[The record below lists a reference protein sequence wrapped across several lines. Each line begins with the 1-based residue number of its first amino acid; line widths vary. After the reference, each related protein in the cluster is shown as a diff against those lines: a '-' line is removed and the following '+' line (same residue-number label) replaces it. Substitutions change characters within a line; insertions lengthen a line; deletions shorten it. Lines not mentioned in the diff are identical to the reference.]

1 MTSMRVS
8 SDRTLS
14 RPWEVLLQATLAG
27 LTGMG
32 LLLLLAPS
40 IGEKFFYLVY
50 YGALQ
55 PPEPFSD
62 EAHRYIRFAH
72 GVLGAMMLGWMVLI
86 HRLARISPN
95 GPAASNWSLIRISIG
110 TWFVIDTTFSIVH
123 GIYGNVLLN
132 LTCAIGILVPLHY
145 GLRAPLPA
153 EPTPD

>member
-1 MTSMRVS
+1 MRVS

-14 RPWEVLLQATLAG
+14 RPWEFLLQATLAG

-32 LLLLLAPS
+32 LILLLAPS

-50 YGALQ
+50 HGALQ

-62 EAHRYIRFAH
+62 EAHRYIRFVH

-95 GPAASNWSLIRISIG
+95 GPVTSNWSLIRISIG

-132 LTCAIGILVPLHY
+132 LMCAIGILVPLHY